1 MAVSRLGRT
10 TGRTATWAQSLAPTI
25 AIDATH
31 NECEDQ
37 PCFHQV
43 SVGHMFNEIE
53 RNMGGGPRIGMY
65 SEADAWLRPTR
76 RDASVT
82 VAIAP
87 DVWALQRVEFS
98 IDSLRL

>member
-37 PCFHQV
+37 PCFHEV

-53 RNMGGGPRIGMY
+53 RNMGGAHELVSTAKLMLGSGQRAGMLL
-65 SEADAWLRPTR
+65 SRSQL
-76 RDASVT
+76 
-82 VAIAP
+82 
-87 DVWALQRVEFS
+87 LQTFELATGRV
-98 IDSLRL
+98 LN